1 LADLTNMAMNMAS
14 TKCMTPNIAAAMIK
28 ITQSVPQMGKADRNQ
43 FAKYNYV
50 SIDKYYETVAKLAA
64 ANGIGWQAYEIEN
77 KVLPDVGKDGAL
89 SISYVFD
96 LYHESGDIVT
106 AFAAFT
112 VIHPIQGAQTAGSA
126 LSYAEKL
133 FMRSAFKVVT
143 GEDDADATNPEDL
156 RRTTK
161 AATDPNAKVVKE
173 AFPDAKVV
181 EVRKKPDEGSIAPDP
196 SPEVAVISHLNK
208 HQHPIIKHEARD
220 WDAIAGVLIRSV
232 NGSTELEHVMTL
244 WKDNTGVI
252 EKMKDA
258 NQPLHE
264 EVRAAFS
271 VMRKKYTKKD
281 K

>member
-1 LADLTNMAMNMAS
+1 MTS
-14 TKCMTPNIAAAMIK
+14 MTPAIAAAMIK
-28 ITQSVPQMGKADRNQ
+28 IAQAVPQLGKADRNN

-50 SIDKYYETVAKLAA
+50 SIDKYYEVIARLAA
-64 ANGIGWQAYEIEN
+64 ANGISWQASEIRNIVE
-77 KVLPDVGKDGAL
+77 PDLGKDGA
-89 SISYVFD
+89 IRVTYAFTV
-96 LYHESGDIVT
+96 YHESGDVLDEFAIFTIV
-106 AFAAFT
+106 
-112 VIHPIQGAQTAGSA
+112 HPIQGAQTAGSA

-161 AATDPNAKVVKE
+161 AATDTNVKVVKE

-181 EVRKKPDEGSIAPDP
+181 EVRKKPAEGSIAPDP

-208 HQHPIIKHEARD
+208 YQHPIIKHESRD
-220 WDAIAGVLIRSV
+220 WDAIAGVLIRSA

-244 WKDNTGVI
+244 WKDNMGVI
-252 EKMKDA
+252 DKMKDESA
-258 NQPLHE
+258 ALYE